1 MKRIYTLIILC
12 IVASLLVACVGD
24 EPFQGNGEIF
34 EGEWDVYPDTHL
46 VSTPV
51 EIEYWSAN
59 SAVDMA
65 GVAQAALVTQFN
77 QYQQATY
84 PASPI
89 RVNVSFQGG
98 YVIQNTKL
106 QAALISETN
115 PDIAMIGISSMA
127 IYKDNVV
134 DVRNYLTFDQIRN
147 IHEGFRQFAM
157 YQNVFVGYPYNA
169 ASNVILLNRTEANK
183 TSLDIQTVDEIL
195 ADPDNSTWTWDQS
208 MELAEQM
215 THDIDEETKFYGMAA
230 GNIAAYEGWFT
241 QGVSIYNE
249 TATAPNF
256 NNQAGIN
263 VLTYWR
269 DIVKNGYMENPVLDP
284 NHGTKI
290 QANFIEGRVGMLH
303 SSSSAV
309 RQIYN
314 NVNGAFEVDVLPH
327 PKNTDFY
334 TNQSGGGMIVFQGK
348 NQNRVK
354 AAVEF
359 MKWLYQDEQQ
369 VTYSTSTGYLATTKS
384 ATTSEAW
391 IAYKE
396 VNPLLDRVVR
406 LMSLGLPEG
415 TKLPIG
421 RAKALADDDF
431 AKYVKGIW
439 YDNYER
445 DLQDVLDELDER
457 IAYILEFNS

>member
-1 MKRIYTLIILC
+1 MKRLFILIILS
-12 IVASLLVACVGD
+12 IAASLLVACKG
-24 EPFQGNGEIF
+24 EELFEGNGEIF
-34 EGEWDVYPDTHL
+34 SGEWEVYPDTHL

-51 EIEYWSAN
+51 EIDFWSAN
-59 SAVDMA
+59 SAVDVHGVEMA
-65 GVAQAALVTQFN
+65 AVVADFN

-84 PASPI
+84 PANPI
-89 RVNVSFQGG
+89 RVNISFQGG
-98 YVIQNTKL
+98 YVNQNTKL
-106 QAALISETN
+106 QAALISKTN
-115 PDIAMIGISSMA
+115 PDIAMVGVSSMA
-127 IYKDNVV
+127 IYKDNVL

-157 YQNVFVGYPYNA
+157 YQDVFVGYPYFA
-169 ASNVILLNRTEANK
+169 ASNVILLNRTEADK
-183 TSLDIQTVDEIL
+183 TGLDIQTVDEIL
-195 ADPDNSTWTWDQS
+195 ADPDNSTWTWEQS
-208 MELAEQM
+208 MELAKRM
-215 THDIDEETKFYGMAA
+215 THDIDENTKFYGMAA
-230 GNIAAYEGWFT
+230 SNIAGYESWFT

-249 TATAPNF
+249 TATKPNF
-256 NNQAGIN
+256 NNEAGIRA
-263 VLTYWR
+263 LTYWR
-269 DIVKNGYMENPVLDP
+269 NIVKDGYMENPVLDP

-290 QANFIEGRVGMLH
+290 QANFIEGKVGMLH
-303 SSSSAV
+303 ASSSAV

-314 NVNGAFEVDVLPH
+314 NVNGAFEIDILPS
-327 PKNTDFY
+327 PKYTDFY
-334 TNQSGGGMIVFQGK
+334 TNQSGGGIIIFQGK

-359 MKWLYQDEQQ
+359 MKWLYADAQQ
-369 VTYSTSTGYLATTKS
+369 VRYSTNTGYLATTKS

-391 IAYKE
+391 LAYKE
-396 VNPLLDRVVR
+396 INPLLDRVVK

-415 TKLPIG
+415 TRLPIG

-431 AKYVKGIW
+431 AKYVKAIW